1 MRRYITCR
9 ELIDFLD
16 RYVDGELPAPMAV
29 KFEEHLEVCAAC
41 VDYLHSYRETI
52 RLAGAAWRE
61 DEIAIDEVPRQL
73 IDAILAAR
81 GNTPTSS

>member
-1 MRRYITCR
+1 MRKYITCR

-52 RLAGAAWRE
+52 RLAAEAWHG
-61 DEIAIDEVPRQL
+61 DELAIDDVPPQL
-73 IDAILAAR
+73 IDAILAVRDRA
-81 GNTPTSS
+81 PTS

>member
-1 MRRYITCR
+1 VRQYMTCR

-16 RYVDGELPAPMAV
+16 RYVDGELPARMAA

-41 VDYLHSYRETI
+41 VEYLRSYRETI
-52 RLAGAAWRE
+52 RLAREAWNDE
-61 DEIAIDEVPRQL
+61 EIAIEDVPRQL

-81 GNTPTSS
+81 DRA

>member
-1 MRRYITCR
+1 VSRTITCR

-16 RYVDGELPAPMAV
+16 RYVEDELPAPQKA

-41 VDYLHSYRETI
+41 VAYLHSYRETI
-52 RLAGAAWRE
+52 RLAADAWRDDELLIE
-61 DEIAIDEVPRQL
+61 DVPSQL

-81 GNTPTSS
+81 DRAPTS